1 MSDGSIWVLIPLAA
15 IIGGTIIKLKHGEKG
30 SRGSTADKGETVER
44 LASLT
49 AQNAAVQTKINDLES
64 RVRTLEKIA
73 TDPSQRLAAEIER
86 L

>member
-1 MSDGSIWVLIPLAA
+1 MSDGNIWVLIPLAA
-15 IIGGTIIKLKHGEKG
+15 IIGGTIIKLKHGHRT
-30 SRGSTADKGETVER
+30 SRKADLSNDETSQR
-44 LASLT
+44 MGLLT
-49 AQNAAVQTKINDLES
+49 SQNAALQTKINDMEL